1 MNHLIL
7 WGLGEELKSIGGL
20 TVGLS
25 SLGGVEKS
33 NLKTMTCFAY
43 NYSTEY
49 KLFSEKI

>member
-25 SLGGVEKS
+25 SLGGHREVTPL
-33 NLKTMTCFAY
+33 NFLTNRFP
-43 NYSTEY
+43 
-49 KLFSEKI
+49 KI